1 MKRIWFLIYDKLI
14 FFAPVL
20 IVIAMAAFL
29 VYCTYL
35 ANFTITAAVVAE
47 EGTGTE
53 AASAGLVN
61 ALTFILPAI
70 IGGFGIALL
79 FKYRKRITL
88 KFFFG
93 GALCFA
99 GAFIT
104 FFFGDSILFLIQTRF
119 YGLFVLNFDNYNIIL
134 FDVAPFISYNGFY
147 YIMIVCCVIVSF
159 LTAYTIS
166 SRKFTIKSKNYALL
180 FQSALMGAFLSVIL
194 PTFTVVI
201 LLIGLS
207 IYDIYSV
214 RRGPIKDIVKYTLED
229 EDKYF
234 NQNAHQKN
242 INSRIEPKF
251 SNNYFRSIFSIKIS
265 FDTLS
270 DNHAHHNST
279 SQINNQPPN
288 KEHIRT
294 SSDQPQQVT
303 LQSMHPHQQQYQRRN
318 PPNTP
323 QTLQPPQTPYPKQT
337 PQHPIHQKHQ
347 EFQQGSSNQPY
358 LVQQT
363 NNEEPRHN
371 DTDSEHLKN
380 IKAIDQNT
388 IHGKIYEKSDN
399 LSNDIDDTD
408 TILTSM
414 TYSSQDWDIGI
425 GDLVFYSMLASQPL
439 TPYFIFNHG
448 TYLLETYGLWI
459 FWLICLCT
467 IIGILIGFIITIR
480 LLERN
485 SMLPGLPLSIALG
498 LTGFLGS
505 TFIFLFI

>member
-1 MKRIWFLIYDKLI
+1 
-14 FFAPVL
+14 
-20 IVIAMAAFL
+20 MAAFL

-35 ANFTITAAVVAE
+35 ANFTITAAVVTE

-119 YGLFVLNFDNYNIIL
+119 YSLFILNFDDFNFIL
-134 FDVAPFISYNGFY
+134 FNVAPVISYSGFY
-147 YIMIVCCVIVSF
+147 YFMIVCCGIVSF
-159 LTAYTIS
+159 WTAYMIS
-166 SRKFTIKSKNYALL
+166 SRKFSIKSKNYALL

-229 EDKYF
+229 ENKYI
-234 NQNAHQKN
+234 NPNARQNN
-242 INSRIEPKF
+242 INSKTEPKS
-251 SNNYFRSIFSIKIS
+251 SNKPFKSVFSIKIS

-270 DNHAHHNST
+270 NNYINPNST
-279 SQINNQPPN
+279 DEIINPPPG
-288 KEHIRT
+288 KQLKRA
-294 SSDQPQQVT
+294 SSEQPQQVI
-303 LQSMHPHQQQYQRRN
+303 LQSMHQHQHMHQRGQ
-318 PPNTP
+318 PKQTSQVP
-323 QTLQPPQTPYPKQT
+323 QITQPPQTPKT
-337 PQHPIHQKHQ
+337 HIHQKHQ
-347 EFQQGSSNQPY
+347 EFQQPPSDHFN
-358 LVQQT
+358 
-363 NNEEPRHN
+363 
-371 DTDSEHLKN
+371 
-380 IKAIDQNT
+380 
-388 IHGKIYEKSDN
+388 KIYEKSNN
-399 LSNDIDDTD
+399 LSNDVDDTD

-448 TYLLETYGLWI
+448 IYLLETYGIWI